1 VATAKKAAP
10 AKEAPAKAAAKK
22 APAKK
27 AVAKK
32 NAPAKKDAP
41 AKKAAPA
48 AKKAAAPAKKAAAP
62 AKKAAPAAKT
72 AADPAKQVAPPS
84 KKVPPPVPAKAAAP
98 ALKGP
103 VAKPVVKRGGKVV
116 LDKWQLKQKEL
127 LLAEKGEYLEQ
138 AKLLREEADELMR
151 DAEPGDVQFDDESG
165 EGGSLAIERERDL
178 ALALQA
184 VGITE
189 EIDDALR
196 KLERGLYGQCET
208 CGKDILKARLEALPY
223 ARQCIACKTG
233 GLSRR

>member
-1 VATAKKAAP
+1 MATAKKAAP
-10 AKEAPAKAAAKK
+10 AKKAPAKAAAKK
-22 APAKK
+22 APA
-27 AVAKK
+27 AK
-32 NAPAKKDAP
+32 APAKAAPTKKTAPAAKKAAPP

-48 AKKAAAPAKKAAAP
+48 AKKAAPPAKKVEPVKKAAEP
-62 AKKAAPAAKT
+62 AKKVAPVAPKA
-72 AADPAKQVAPPS
+72 QVA
-84 KKVPPPVPAKAAAP
+84 KAVP
-98 ALKGP
+98 
-103 VAKPVVKRGGKVV
+103 KPVVKRGKVV

-127 LLAEKGEYLEQ
+127 LLAEKAEYLEQ
-138 AKLLREEADELMR
+138 ANLLREEADELMR

-196 KLERGLYGQCET
+196 KLERGTYGACET
-208 CGKDILKARLEALPY
+208 CGNNILKARLEALPY